1 MKKSNPV
8 LSCVFVFLSSLIALI
23 SFEIVLFI
31 TMLVLGIL
39 GAVLNSHVLF
49 ILSCIIIIL
58 IAASFVIS
66 ILIGCTNL
74 TVSQCPNKWFALF
87 VGVIIFVLFIA
98 LIITTDTPPAD
109 SFMPDN
115 VFDIPSIIYDIPM
128 VIYGLAV
135 AIYGFFS
142 GETEN

>member
-8 LSCVFVFLSSLIALI
+8 LSCVFAILSSLIALI
-23 SFEIVLFI
+23 SFEIVLFL
-31 TMLVLGIL
+31 TMLVIGIA
-39 GAVLNSHVLF
+39 GAVLDSHILF
-49 ILSCIIIIL
+49 VLSCIIIIL
-58 IAASFVIS
+58 ISLSFIFS
-66 ILIGCTNL
+66 ILISCTKF
-74 TVSQCPNKWFALF
+74 TVSQCPNKWLALF
-87 VGVIIFVLFIA
+87 IGLIIFVFFIA

-115 VFDIPSIIYDIPM
+115 VFDIPTIIYDIPM

-135 AIYGFFS
+135 AVYGFFS